1 MKKKVSVLPPSEQKV
16 NIFFFLDLDA
26 VFQISQ
32 EVLVGLLQ
40 DGEVLLLLH
49 GLDPTVGDVL

>member
-1 MKKKVSVLPPSEQKV
+1 MKKVLVLPPSEQKEKK
-16 NIFFFLDLDA
+16 FCFLDLDA

-32 EVLVGLLQ
+32 EVLVRLLQ

-49 GLDPTVGDVL
+49 GLDPPVGDVL